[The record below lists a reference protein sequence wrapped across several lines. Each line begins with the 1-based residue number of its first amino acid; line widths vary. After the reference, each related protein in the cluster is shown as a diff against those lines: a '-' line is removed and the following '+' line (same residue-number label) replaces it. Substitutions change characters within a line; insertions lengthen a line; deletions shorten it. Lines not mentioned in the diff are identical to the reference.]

1 MRRVRAAGTV
11 YPVAWLVGLALV
23 IGALA
28 TIELWRSYHQATG
41 AAERAVLGLAG
52 LLAEQTERTI
62 QAIDLSLIGMRDAL
76 RVAPNM
82 PPNDPA
88 YRATLTDRL
97 KSLPYV
103 RALLVV
109 GPDGFVIHFT
119 DDEPGPLVSLAD
131 RPYFQAHRDNP
142 GLDLHIGTPLLSRS
156 RGLWFVS
163 FTRRIS
169 NPDGSF
175 GGVVLAAVEPQYFK
189 RFYDGLSLGEGDLIV
204 LILKDGTVVA
214 RSPDHEANIGR
225 SFPDSPVLR
234 AAAGHNSG
242 IVRRRSPI
250 DGMARIV
257 GYRTL
262 AGGSLVV
269 LAGQSEHTIYD
280 AWLDHAVIVGGG
292 SILVWLLA
300 AGLTLVWLTY
310 RRREQLEQAHLAQ
323 VQRLE
328 MMGRIVGG
336 VAHDLGNTVKVAR
349 TTFTLL
355 KPHLA
360 DRQDAITLVDD
371 ADRSLKCA
379 FDIIDRLLAFAR
391 RKELSPRAT
400 DVGELID
407 GFAPILRQAAGPSI
421 EVALDVCR
429 GLVCSVDPIHLESA
443 LLNLV
448 LNSKD
453 ATSDGGRIVI
463 ELRVRDPGARKRR
476 RDRPPAVPRWA
487 EIVVRDNG
495 SGMSR
500 EVLDRAFE
508 PFFTTRTDGSGL
520 GLSQV
525 LGFVQQSAGAIR
537 IESTEGAGT
546 TVTLLFPTTS
556 QRAGSPSSPVPS
568 PPEGGWGAGT

>member
-1 MRRVRAAGTV
+1 MAAGTV
-11 YPVAWLVGLALV
+11 YHVARLIGLALV
-23 IGALA
+23 IGGLA

-62 QAIDLSLIGMRDAL
+62 QAIDLTLIGMRDAL
-76 RVAPNM
+76 RVAPSM
-82 PPNDPA
+82 PPNDAA
-88 YRATLTDRL
+88 YRATLIDRL

-109 GPDGFVIHFT
+109 GPDGFIIHFT
-119 DDEPGPLVSLAD
+119 DDQAGPLVSLAD

-142 GLDLHIGTPLLSRS
+142 GLDLHIGRPLRSRS

-163 FTRRIS
+163 FTRRID

-175 GGVVLAAVEPQYFK
+175 GGIVLAAVEPRYFN
-189 RFYDGLSLGEGDLIV
+189 RFYKGLSLGEDDLIA
-204 LILKDGTVVA
+204 LALKDGTLLA
-214 RSPDHEANIGR
+214 RTPDHETNIGR
-225 SFPDSPVLR
+225 SFADSPAVR
-234 AAAGHNSG
+234 AAAAHGSG
-242 IVRRRSPI
+242 VVWSMSPV
-250 DGMARIV
+250 DGTQRIV

-269 LAGQSEHTIYD
+269 VAGQSERTVYD

-292 SILVWLLA
+292 SLLVWLLA
-300 AGLTLVWLTY
+300 AGLTSLWLRY

-328 MMGRIVGG
+328 MMGRIAGG

-355 KPHLA
+355 KPYLTN
-360 DRQDAITLVDD
+360 QLDAMALVDD
-371 ADRSLKCA
+371 ADRSLKSA

-400 DVGELID
+400 DLGELIS
-407 GFAPILRQAAGPSI
+407 GFAPILRQAAAPGI
-421 EVALDVCR
+421 EVALDVSR
-429 GLVCSVDPIHLESA
+429 RLVCSIDPIHLESA

-453 ATSDGGRIVI
+453 AMPDGGRIVI
-463 ELRVRDPGARKRR
+463 ELREASDPGARKTRR
-476 RDRPPAVPRWA
+476 GRPPAVPPWA

-508 PFFTTRTDGSGL
+508 PFFTTRTGGSGL

-525 LGFVQQSAGAIR
+525 LGFVQQSAGEVR

-556 QRAGSPSSPVPS
+556 EPAASPSSPVSSHP
-568 PPEGGWGAGT
+568 AGDSVA

>member
-1 MRRVRAAGTV
+1 MGKVRVAGTV
-11 YPVAWLVGLALV
+11 FPVAWLVGLALV

-28 TIELWRSYHQATG
+28 TVEIWRSYHLATV
-41 AAERAVLGLAG
+41 AAERAVVGLAT

-62 QAIDLSLIGMRDAL
+62 QAIDLTLIGMRDAL
-76 RVAPNM
+76 RVAPGM
-82 PPNDPA
+82 PRFDAA
-88 YRATLTDRL
+88 YGAALRERL

-103 RALLVV
+103 RALHVI
-109 GPDGFVIHFT
+109 GPDGFIMQNSGNPWPDT
-119 DDEPGPLVSLAD
+119 SLAD
-131 RPYFQAHRDNP
+131 RPYFQAHQTDP
-142 GLDLHIGTPLLSRS
+142 ELGLHIGQPLRSLSE
-156 RGLWFVS
+156 GVWFVS
-163 FTRRIS
+163 FSRRIV
-169 NPDGSF
+169 NADGSF
-175 GGVVLAAVEPQYFK
+175 GGVVLAAVEPSYFK
-189 RFYDGLSLGEGDLIV
+189 RFYKGLSLAEDDLIA
-204 LILKDGTVVA
+204 LLLKDGTLLVCM
-214 RSPDHEANIGR
+214 PDHEGTIGK
-225 SFPDSPVLR
+225 SLADSPALQAAIAHGSGVLW
-234 AAAGHNSG
+234 ST
-242 IVRRRSPI
+242 SPI
-250 DGMARIV
+250 DARHRFL

-269 LAGQSEHTIYD
+269 LAGQSEHTVYD
-280 AWLDHAVIVGGG
+280 AWFDHAVIVGGG

-300 AGLTLVWLTY
+300 AGLASVWFMY

-328 MMGRIVGG
+328 MMGRIAGG

-360 DRQDAITLVDD
+360 DRLEAITLVED
-371 ADRSLKCA
+371 ADRSLRSA

-391 RKELSPRAT
+391 RKEMSPRST

-407 GFAPILRQAAGPSI
+407 GFAPILRQAAGPAI
-421 EVALDVCR
+421 EVGLDVGR

-453 ATSDGGRIVI
+453 ATPDGGRIVI
-463 ELRVRDPGARKRR
+463 ELRESRDPGARKPRR
-476 RDRPPAVPRWA
+476 GRPPPVPRWA

-508 PFFTTRTDGSGL
+508 PFFTTRTGGSGL

-525 LGFVQQSAGAIR
+525 LGFVQQSAGAVR

-546 TVTLLFPTTS
+546 TVILLFPTTS
-556 QRAGSPSSPVPS
+556 EPAGSPSSPVLS
-568 PPEGGWGAGT
+568 PPAGGWAGGS